1 MANIGLHLN
10 IFRSCIFNTT
20 QYSYKGLVLTFM
32 WFLASENCWYAQ
44 TCTFLRNTFI
54 FTRYRIV
61 ADRKTFYILRYYLRQ
76 RSCRSNVT
84 DTTLCLYVCQFVSE
98 QDISTDL
105 TDLNQ
110 ILWNEKSSTKDQSI
124 RFWQWTGYGPRSSVC
139 DCVCVCV
146 CVCVFV
152 YLCVC
157 PHDKT
162 ETAENTI
169 TELGTGIVY
178 RDTSPTN

>member
-98 QDISTDL
+98 QDISTSYWRIWIKFCGMKNLPPRTNRLDFGN
-105 TDLNQ
+105 DP
-110 ILWNEKSSTKDQSI
+110 D
-124 RFWQWTGYGPRSSVC
+124 TGLGRL
-139 DCVCVCV
+139 CVIV